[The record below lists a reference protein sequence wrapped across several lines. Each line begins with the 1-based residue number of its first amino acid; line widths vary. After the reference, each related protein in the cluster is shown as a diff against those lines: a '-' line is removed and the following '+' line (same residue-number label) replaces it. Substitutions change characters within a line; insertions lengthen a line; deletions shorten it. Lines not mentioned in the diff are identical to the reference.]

1 MTFARPQGAPPSDAP
16 ASANRSPASPLASS
30 ASRELR
36 GSDDPV
42 AELVALLG
50 RLPGIGERTATRL
63 AYHVLA
69 GEPVYAQAL
78 SASLATLHERV
89 RRCDECGNFTSS
101 ERCRICV
108 DPRRDER
115 SLCVVARVPDLL
127 AIERSATF
135 RGRYHVL
142 HALLAPLDGMEADRI
157 DVEGLVRRVRAHE
170 VREVVLATP
179 LSVEGEATALYL
191 AQALRETGAKVSRIA
206 SGIPHGGELE
216 FADQVT
222 LGRAFD
228 GRKDL

>member
-1 MTFARPQGAPPSDAP
+1 MQ
-16 ASANRSPASPLASS
+16 
-30 ASRELR
+30 
-36 GSDDPV
+36 SDDPL

-63 AYHVLA
+63 AYFVLA
-69 GEPVYAQAL
+69 EDATYARAV
-78 SASLATLHERV
+78 AGSLAALHERV
-89 RRCDECGNFTSS
+89 RRCASCGNFTSS
-101 ERCRICV
+101 ERCRICT
-108 DPRRDER
+108 DPRRDGAT
-115 SLCVVARVPDLL
+115 LCVVARVPDLV
-127 AIERSATF
+127 AIERAGSY

-142 HALLAPLDGMEADRI
+142 HALLAPLDGMSADRI
-157 DVEGLVRRVRAHE
+157 DLDALAARIRAEE

-179 LSVEGEATALYL
+179 LSVEGEATALYV
-191 AQALRETGAKVSRIA
+191 AQALTAMGVAGPTGVKVSRIA